1 MHYWDVDFSGAGS
14 FLSSAARLHS
24 DRERE
29 SGFYTGKIEAVDF
42 GSNKYWV
49 TFDRPGV
56 GKHLIN
62 DTEIKVRGGREGRG
76 GGRDGGGGDGRRGG
90 GRREGGTE
98 GGREG

>member
-1 MHYWDVDFSGAGS
+1 MPLIACFFPMCMHACI
-14 FLSSAARLHS
+14 LARLHS

-42 GSNKYWV
+42 VSNKYWV

-62 DTEIKVRGGREGRG
+62 DTEIKVQ
-76 GGRDGGGGDGRRGG
+76 
-90 GRREGGTE
+90 
-98 GGREG
+98 

>member
-1 MHYWDVDFSGAGS
+1 MCVSI
-14 FLSSAARLHS
+14 ARLHS

-62 DTEIKVRGGREGRG
+62 DTEIKVGGVSRKRGVKS
-76 GGRDGGGGDGRRGG
+76 DLTDSK
-90 GRREGGTE
+90 THHPI
-98 GGREG
+98 